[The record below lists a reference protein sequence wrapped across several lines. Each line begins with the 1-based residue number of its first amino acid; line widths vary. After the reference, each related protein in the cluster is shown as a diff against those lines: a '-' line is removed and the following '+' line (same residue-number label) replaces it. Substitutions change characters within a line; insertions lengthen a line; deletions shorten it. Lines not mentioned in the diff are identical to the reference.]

1 MHACVA
7 PGESRMGE
15 GLLQTCLGRRQ
26 RVVRLAPSKLSR
38 VLVLCFQRNRLS
50 HLLGRPPAAWLGGA
64 CAARGAR
71 SCRRRRRPWLLRRP
85 PLWASPWQRF
95 GQAILEVPR
104 NPSLAEVGLVALPHK
119 PLELGRRDPL
129 LTRIRHPEL
138 PQLPVR
144 VEQLPGVEQVGEEG
158 SFAARMPVSI
168 APCAIC
174 MSVKDVASPVFACKS

>member
-1 MHACVA
+1 MSCPTCPVKAFAGAGAVLPEEHLVA
-7 PGESRMGE
+7 SSWQAAR
-15 GLLQTCLGRRQ
+15 CL
-26 RVVRLAPSKLSR
+26 A
-38 VLVLCFQRNRLS
+38 
-50 HLLGRPPAAWLGGA
+50 GGA

-71 SCRRRRRPWLLRRP
+71 LVLSAAA
-85 PLWASPWQRF
+85 ASPAAAAAAAVGVPLTTTRSSESLKF
-95 GQAILEVPR
+95 GFGTPR
-104 NPSLAEVGLVALPHK
+104 NPSLAEVALPHK

-129 LTRIRHPEL
+129 LIRIRHPEL